1 MQEFVTLL
9 NSMQP
14 AVADSFLWLLG
25 CIIFFVLLAIT
36 IIVAFVCMTLMEA
49 IESKKYKIDKYTAS
63 MELLEE
69 YLDVSER
76 KKKK

>member
-49 IESKKYKIDKYTAS
+49 IENKKYKIDKYTAS

-69 YLDVSER
+69 YLDVLER